1 MLVVTPNLC
10 FDRTLLVD
18 AFEAGAI
25 TRPHTVRVTPG
36 GKGVNVARTLRDLGL
51 AARLLGFVPDRD
63 HEHFTAL
70 AAEEGLDLVAV
81 PVPGDLRCAT
91 IIIERSAR
99 ATVLNEPG
107 PATSAED
114 ADRLLAAVD
123 ETLGRRG
130 AAWWSAPGACHP
142 ACRRTSTDGCA
153 TSPAPA
159 ARWAWSTRPGR
170 SWPRRSPTARTS
182 SRRTCTRPRGPAR
195 PGRRVVPRRRPRRRG
210 PLAGDRAPPPS
221 CVARGARRA
230 VVTAGAHGAAFT
242 DGAQAFWVPA
252 PDVTV
257 RNPIGAGDS
266 LVGGLAAALA
276 TAGATGLTGGGWSAT
291 AWRSPA
297 PPWRARA
304 PGGSTPDGRAS
315 WAPSSRRP
323 RRERPTVYD
332 VAAEAGV
339 SIKTVSRVI
348 NGAPNVSPTVR
359 ERVQRA
365 AERLH
370 YVPNSLARSLKAGTG
385 DTIGVVIDTI
395 ADPFFAALTSAVE
408 ERALEL
414 GLGTVFGST
423 GFDPLRE
430 RRQVERMAMQRVRA
444 LILAPDAGTRTT
456 T

>member
-18 AFEAGAI
+18 AFQAGAI

-123 ETLGRRG
+123 ETLGRHGARVVVGAGSLPPGLPQEVYGRLCDVARSRG
-130 AAWWSAPGACHP
+130 ALGVV
-142 ACRRTSTDGCA
+142 D
-153 TSPAPA
+153 A
-159 ARWAWSTRPGR
+159 AREVLAATLAHGPDLVTPNLHEAEGLLHGRVDESSHDDGPGDEVR
-170 SWPRRSPTARTS
+170 S
-182 SRRTCTRPRGPAR
+182 
-195 PGRRVVPRRRPRRRG
+195 
-210 PLAGDRAPPPS
+210 RATEAAAEL
-221 CVARGARRA
+221 VARGARRA

-276 TAGATGLTGGGWSAT
+276 TAGDVPDWRRVVSHGVAVASA
-291 AWRSPA
+291 AVESEGAGRVDA
-297 PPWRARA
+297 GRAR
-304 PGGSTPDGRAS
+304 
-315 WAPSSRRP
+315 
-323 RRERPTVYD
+323 
-332 VAAEAGV
+332 
-339 SIKTVSRVI
+339 
-348 NGAPNVSPTVR
+348 
-359 ERVQRA
+359 
-365 AERLH
+365 
-370 YVPNSLARSLKAGTG
+370 
-385 DTIGVVIDTI
+385 
-395 ADPFFAALTSAVE
+395 
-408 ERALEL
+408 EL
-414 GLGTVFGST
+414 GSLVTAAAT
-423 GFDPLRE
+423 
-430 RRQVERMAMQRVRA
+430 
-444 LILAPDAGTRTT
+444 
-456 T
+456 